1 MNTASLNETYAVP
14 GVLEFTDGEGGLP
27 VAVITT
33 ERAEAAVCLYGAHV
47 LHFRPKGWDEVFW
60 MSATSEFEE
69 GKPIRGGIPV
79 CFPWFGPH
87 ADDAR
92 KPQHGFARL
101 LMWTVAGAS
110 MLADGCF
117 ELRLA
122 QRESPATMALW
133 PHAFGAE
140 LIVTVGEVLDVTLS
154 ITNTGTE
161 AFTYSDALHSYFAV
175 SAIGNVTIHGLGG
188 CAFYEGTGTVPRR
201 QEEELLAIGK
211 EENRR
216 YVDTDAA
223 CTVRDEGLGR
233 SIRVAKTGSRVTV
246 VWNPWE
252 ETAKKIAD
260 MPDDGYRTMVCV
272 EAVNAYNDLVTLRPG
287 EHHSLGTTIGVE
299 ED

>member
-1 MNTASLNETYAVP
+1 MTIASLNKTYAIP
-14 GVLEFTDGEGGLP
+14 GVLEFTQGEGGLP

-33 ERAEAAVCLYGAHV
+33 DRADAAVCLYGAHV
-47 LHFRPKGWDEVFW
+47 LRYRPKGKDEVFW
-60 MSATSEFEE
+60 MSATSEFKE

-87 ADDAR
+87 ASDAQ

-101 LMWTVAGAS
+101 LMWNVAGAS
-110 MLADGCF
+110 VQADGGV

-122 QRESPATMALW
+122 QRDSPATMALW

-140 LIVTVGEVLDVTLS
+140 LIVTVGASLDVRLR
-154 ITNTGTE
+154 IMNTGGE

-175 SAIGNVTIHGLGG
+175 SAVENVTIRGLRGS
-188 CAFYEGTGTVPRR
+188 AYYEGTGTDPKR
-201 QEEELLAIGK
+201 QEEELLVIGK

-223 CTVRDEGLGR
+223 CTIHDAGFPR

-252 ETAKKIAD
+252 ETAKKIGD

-272 EAVNAYNDLVTLRPG
+272 EAVNAYNDVVTVPPG
-287 EHHSLGTTIGVE
+287 GHFSLGTTIGLE
-299 ED
+299 

>member
-1 MNTASLNETYAVP
+1 MTIASLNKTYAIP
-14 GVLEFTDGEGGLP
+14 GVLEFTQGEGGLP
-27 VAVITT
+27 VAAITT
-33 ERAEAAVCLYGAHV
+33 DRAEAAVCLYGAHV
-47 LHFRPKGWDEVFW
+47 LRYRPKGKDEVFW
-60 MSATSEFEE
+60 MSATSEFKE

-87 ADDAR
+87 ASDAQ

-101 LMWTVAGAS
+101 LMWNVAGAS
-110 MLADGCF
+110 VQADGGV

-122 QRESPATMALW
+122 QRDSPATMALW

-140 LIVTVGEVLDVTLS
+140 LIVTVGASLDVRLR
-154 ITNTGTE
+154 IMNTGGE

-175 SAIGNVTIHGLGG
+175 SAVENVTIRGLRGS
-188 CAFYEGTGTVPRR
+188 AYYEGTGTDPKR
-201 QEEELLAIGK
+201 QEEELLVIGK

-223 CTVRDEGLGR
+223 CTIHDAGFPR

-252 ETAKKIAD
+252 ETAKKIGD

-272 EAVNAYNDLVTLRPG
+272 EAVNAYNDVVTVPPG
-287 EHHSLGTTIGVE
+287 GHFSLGTTIGLE
-299 ED
+299 